1 MKTINIHQAKTHL
14 SRIVEEA
21 ASGETIVIAKAGRPM
36 AKLTPLD
43 SPGPGEHRRLGFLKG
58 QIQVPDDFDR
68 MGEEIVT
75 RLFEK
80 NEE

>member
-1 MKTINIHQAKTHL
+1 
-14 SRIVEEA
+14 
-21 ASGETIVIAKAGRPM
+21 M